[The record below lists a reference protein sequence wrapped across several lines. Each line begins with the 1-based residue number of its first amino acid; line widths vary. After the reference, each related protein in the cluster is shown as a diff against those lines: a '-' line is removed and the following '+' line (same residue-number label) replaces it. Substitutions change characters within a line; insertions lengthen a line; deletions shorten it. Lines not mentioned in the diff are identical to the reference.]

1 MPEITYNG
9 RAYPLAPGESVLACL
24 MRHGAAIPSSC
35 QAGACQSCLMRAI
48 EGKPPEKAQVGLKE
62 SLRRQGYF
70 LACIARPETD
80 LAIALPD
87 EAALQVPAVVADR
100 AMLSADV
107 LRLRLRAEAPL
118 ACAGGQFVSI
128 VRPDGLIRPYSVAS
142 LPDVDGYLELHVRRT
157 PNGQM
162 SNWLF
167 DEVRVGDRVQIRG
180 PGGDCFYLT
189 ESPQP
194 PLLLAGT
201 GTGLAPLV
209 AILRDALRHGHR
221 APILLVHGA
230 LNLDGFYLVEM
241 LQDLAAVHE
250 NVTYLRC
257 MPDGLPGEG
266 LEIGAFEEIV
276 LRRVTNPADW
286 RMYLC
291 GHPDLVFGLRR
302 RLFLAGASLKRI
314 HSDAFLSAPQAPAT
328 VKSNE

>member
-9 RAYPLAPGESVLACL
+9 RAYALAPGESVLACL
-24 MRHGAAIPSSC
+24 TRHGVTIPSSC

-48 EGKPPEKAQVGLKE
+48 EGKPPAKAQIGLKE

-70 LACIARPETD
+70 LACIAQPDAD
-80 LAIALPD
+80 LAVVLPE
-87 EAALQVPAVVADR
+87 EAALQAPAVMVER
-100 AMLSADV
+100 ALLGADV
-107 LRLRLRAEAPL
+107 VRIRLRTEAPFE
-118 ACAGGQFVSI
+118 CAGGQFVSI
-128 VRPDGLIRPYSVAS
+128 VRADGLIRPYSVAS
-142 LPDVDGYLELHVRRT
+142 LPDVDGFLEIHVRRT
-157 PNGQM
+157 PNGRM
-162 SNWLF
+162 SNWLH
-167 DEVRVGDRVQIRG
+167 DEVSVGDRVQLRG

-230 LNLDGFYLVEM
+230 LNPEGFYLVEM
-241 LQDLAAVHE
+241 LQELAAAHE

-257 MPDGLPGEG
+257 MPEGEPGDG

-276 LRRVTNPADW
+276 QRRVTQPADW

-291 GHPDLVFGLRR
+291 GHPGLVLGLRR
-302 RLFLAGASLKRI
+302 KLFLAGASLKRI
-314 HSDAFLSAPQAPAT
+314 HSDAFISAPAAT
-328 VKSNE
+328 Q